1 MHAYVYMH
9 IHVCVYKYTHIHR
22 YIYIYALRTYP
33 MPCTGDKCG
42 KKDPVLGDW
51 VSIEQGRQDAPT
63 ITRKRV
69 SCYDRGK

>member
-1 MHAYVYMH
+1 
-9 IHVCVYKYTHIHR
+9 
-22 YIYIYALRTYP
+22 

-51 VSIEQGRQDAPT
+51 VTIEQGRQDAPT

-69 SCYDRGK
+69 SCYDQGK